1 MKKKGRFLRLTAAL
15 VLLALLVLLPGGCI
29 GSITG
34 YTGKEAVQ
42 GQVLYRLSD
51 RGKKAFASVCTWD
64 LDPTHTSFDIAGEIE
79 GSKVIALGGY
89 TGTGV
94 ANPFVI
100 EAKPARKELW
110 TSDPALEKWEVPVTW
125 EDLVFTVYVGKNVE
139 KIGCG
144 RECLYYGVETEDG
157 IRFYRPVCYFV
168 CDEANPTLYSKDGV
182 LYLRK
187 DDTKLAYQDDLIAQK
202 EPGSALPDGGD

>member
-1 MKKKGRFLRLTAAL
+1 MRMKRRFLRLAVCL
-15 VLLALLVLLPGGCI
+15 PLLLLLVSCT

-42 GQVLYRLSD
+42 GQVRYSISD
-51 RGKKAFASVCTWD
+51 RGKKAFASDCTWD
-64 LDPTHTSFDIAGEIE
+64 LDPAHTTFDIAGEIE
-79 GSKVIALGGY
+79 GSRVIALGGY

-94 ANPFVI
+94 PAPFVI
-100 EAKPARKELW
+100 QAEPAKKELK
-110 TSDPALEKWEVPVTW
+110 TGDPALEQWEVPVTW
-125 EDLVFTVYVGKNVE
+125 QDLEFTVYVGKNVE

-144 RECLYYGVETEDG
+144 RESLYYGVETEEG
-157 IRFYRPVCYFV
+157 IAFYRPVCYFV

-187 DDTKLAYQDDLIAQK
+187 DDTVLAYQDDLIARK
-202 EPGSALPDGGD
+202 EPGSAGPSTG

>member
-1 MKKKGRFLRLTAAL
+1 MKSRKAIRLAVFLP
-15 VLLALLVLLPGGCI
+15 LLLLLVSCT

-42 GQVLYRLSD
+42 GQVLYILSD
-51 RGKKAFASVCTWD
+51 RGKEAFASVCTWD

-100 EAKPARKELW
+100 EAEPARKELW

-144 RECLYYGVETEDG
+144 REGLYYGVETEDG

-202 EPGSALPDGGD
+202 EPGSALPDGED

>member
-1 MKKKGRFLRLTAAL
+1 MKSRKAIRLAVFLP
-15 VLLALLVLLPGGCI
+15 LLLLLVSCI

-42 GQVLYRLSD
+42 GQVLYILSD
-51 RGKKAFASVCTWD
+51 RDKKAFASVCTWD

-110 TSDPALEKWEVPVTW
+110 TSDPTLEKWEVPVTW

-144 RECLYYGVETEDG
+144 REGLYYGVETEDG

-187 DDTKLAYQDDLIAQK
+187 DDSKLAYQDDLIAQK
-202 EPGSALPDGGD
+202 EPGSALPGGGD

>member
-1 MKKKGRFLRLTAAL
+1 M
-15 VLLALLVLLPGGCI
+15 
-29 GSITG
+29 
-34 YTGKEAVQ
+34 
-42 GQVLYRLSD
+42 
-51 RGKKAFASVCTWD
+51 
-64 LDPTHTSFDIAGEIE
+64 
-79 GSKVIALGGY
+79 IALGGY

-94 ANPFVI
+94 ANPFII
-100 EAKPARKELW
+100 EAEPARKELW

-125 EDLVFTVYVGKNVE
+125 EDLVFTIYVGKNVE

-144 RECLYYGVETEDG
+144 REGLYYGVETEDG

-202 EPGSALPDGGD
+202 EPGSALPDGED

>member
-1 MKKKGRFLRLTAAL
+1 MKKNRRVFRLAAAL
-15 VLLALLVLLPGGCI
+15 VLLVLLPGCT

-34 YTGKEAVQ
+34 YTGKEAIQ
-42 GQVLYRLSD
+42 GQVLYKLSD
-51 RGKKAFASVCTWD
+51 RVSEAFASVCTWD

-100 EAKPARKELW
+100 EAKPAKKELRS
-110 TSDPALEKWEVPVTW
+110 SDPALEQWEVPVTW
-125 EDLVFTVYVGKNVE
+125 EDLVFTIYVGKNVE
-139 KIGCG
+139 KIGCR
-144 RECLYYGVETEDG
+144 REGLYYGVETEDG

-187 DDTKLAYQDDLIAQK
+187 DDTQLAYQDQLIQRK
-202 EPGSALPDGGD
+202 EPGSALPGGQD

>member
-1 MKKKGRFLRLTAAL
+1 MKSRKAIRLAVFLP
-15 VLLALLVLLPGGCI
+15 LLLLLVSCT

-51 RGKKAFASVCTWD
+51 RGKEAFASVCTWD

-100 EAKPARKELW
+100 EAEPAKKELRS
-110 TSDPALEKWEVPVTW
+110 SDPALEQWEVPVTW
-125 EDLVFTVYVGKNVE
+125 EDLVFTIYVGKNVE
-139 KIGCG
+139 KIGCR
-144 RECLYYGVETEDG
+144 REGLYYGVETEDG

-187 DDTKLAYQDDLIAQK
+187 DDTKLAYQDQLIQRK
-202 EPGSALPDGGD
+202 EPGSALPGGQD

>member
-1 MKKKGRFLRLTAAL
+1 MKSRKSIRLAVFLP
-15 VLLALLVLLPGGCI
+15 LLLLLVSCT

-125 EDLVFTVYVGKNVE
+125 EDLVFTIYVGKNVE

-144 RECLYYGVETEDG
+144 REGLYYGVETEDG

-187 DDTKLAYQDDLIAQK
+187 DDTQLAYQDQLIQRK
-202 EPGSALPDGGD
+202 EPGSALPGGQD